1 MARCSQIVPLG
12 SGSFRRV
19 ERGSGTAAASCDLLE
34 STPAQIQ
41 VRVCQACDAGSRS
54 QNGGG
59 QWGGSL
65 DIYSPT
71 LASSLSSFQCAE
83 CVDYEPVFGGPR
95 FSVRASGTQD
105 PRRLIPSC
113 ALHCLFCGSRNCW
126 WFRHCL
132 LQVAFH
138 VLRGSWICVGK
149 RVRSRIHVVVC
160 SYCSSSCRC
169 VWDRGRLC
177 IAL

>member
-1 MARCSQIVPLG
+1 MACHDVRRLFRWEVEGSDDLKEGLVQRLRRATIWSQYL
-12 SGSFRRV
+12 RRYRLV
-19 ERGSGTAAASCDLLE
+19 LVK
-34 STPAQIQ
+34 P
-41 VRVCQACDAGSRS
+41 V
-54 QNGGG
+54 
-59 QWGGSL
+59 WGGSL
-65 DIYSPT
+65 DIYSNVGEQFLVIPMCR
-71 LASSLSSFQCAE
+71 LCRL
-83 CVDYEPVFGGPR
+83 
-95 FSVRASGTQD
+95 RASLREAAFQRPCIRHTR
-105 PRRLIPSC
+105 PSSTHPSC

-126 WFRHCL
+126 WFRHYL

-149 RVRSRIHVVVC
+149 RVRRRIHVVVC